1 MIGKFEKLQFSGFSS
16 SNDGQSKFAM
26 AIRLIFLFDAYV
38 TGQKVTPPGVIL
50 LIKERGQTFL
60 ERKGFVLQGTV

>member
-38 TGQKVTPPGVIL
+38 TG
-50 LIKERGQTFL
+50 
-60 ERKGFVLQGTV
+60 